1 MQRTFIALKIK
12 PQKEMADCFRHFRE
26 SLKGER
32 IKWVDPAKLHITLR
46 FLGDTDP
53 GQVRAT
59 GKILEETVPRFNC
72 PEIVFR
78 GTGVFRNVHDPR
90 VLWIGM
96 EVGPVLP
103 ELKLAVDRQ
112 LAGIGFPAE
121 DRRFRP
127 HLTLGRIKFIRDR
140 DTLAQLLGEYRDV
153 VFQKDRI
160 DEIIYYESILRH
172 EGPEYLPLKTVP
184 FSQV

>member
-1 MQRTFIALKIK
+1 MQRTFIALKIN
-12 PQKEMADCFRHFRE
+12 PQKEMADCFRHLRAV
-26 SLKGER
+26 LKGEK

-53 GQVRAT
+53 GQLKAASR
-59 GKILEETVPRFNC
+59 ILEDTVPRFGK
-72 PEIVFR
+72 PEILFR
-78 GTGVFRNVHDPR
+78 GMGVFRNVRDPR

-96 EVGPVLP
+96 DPGPVLP
-103 ELKLAVDRQ
+103 ELKLALDRQ

-121 DRRFRP
+121 ERGFRP

-140 DTLAQLLGEYRDV
+140 DALGELLGEYSNT

-160 DEIIYYESILRH
+160 DEMVYYESILRP
-172 EGPEYLPLKTVP
+172 EGPEYLPLKTVS
-184 FSQV
+184 FS